1 MFEFLFKRQGDKTG
15 GKPGGKP
22 SGKPGGK
29 PDGKPAA
36 SPAAPAPAAG
46 AASPGPDNGA
56 AAGPRPA
63 KPGREQQA
71 EALKS
76 LDGDEA
82 RAVDFILH
90 SEYSELRLAA
100 AEFVHSRAALER
112 VHTAMR
118 NIDRRVAKLT
128 QARLDAIRHHEAEL
142 GRGQAMLEQA
152 RALLQDAHLTPNQVA
167 DLDRK
172 WSVIA
177 APELAGDFAPVRA
190 ALGARLEAQVQLQR
204 AMIDRVAALRRLD
217 ASGLTALDLAATL
230 ERMAQE
236 QEAALAHPERVSLP
250 RALVAEFSVEH
261 ARVHGLLA
269 TLEQAQAA
277 LAARE
282 AALAE
287 WQAQPTEE
295 LNADALRK
303 AWQKLPATPEGAAA
317 AALQARFDALLAGL
331 PQPVA
336 QAARKARDAAH
347 PARGAASGTH
357 AAGGHATQ
365 VLHDVPQ
372 DAAHDAPHDASH
384 AAAAGEGAPAT
395 EPRPGQQKTARGADQ
410 AFLDTMDALEAALQ
424 QGSLAHAAELD
435 KALKDTKGKGMRLS
449 APQADR
455 LAHLR
460 AELKRLSDWARW
472 GGNVSREELIKTVE
486 ALPTQNLAMAELAK
500 KVGSM
505 RERWK
510 ALDSLSG
517 AAPKSLWERFDHA
530 CTVAYAPAAAHFKHL
545 ADERHA
551 NAARGEALVQE
562 ANAEIA
568 RLQSGEADWKHVAGT
583 VQRMRLAWSHLGAI
597 DRKDK
602 KRLDQQFAAALTT
615 LQGPLEEQRKAEMN
629 GREELIEEVAA
640 LDPHDRHAIDRLREI
655 QARWQEHVRA
665 LPLERKAEQAL
676 WARFRAECDNLFA
689 RRKDSAHAADA
700 ERRAH
705 EAAKEAISARLEAAA
720 PDATPASAGKLLREA
735 ALEWH
740 AIGPVP
746 RAHEARVDKRYHEA
760 IAKVQHHADL
770 ARRAAGMA
778 LAGAVRDKLRA
789 CQELEAALANLEQP
803 VSSSDWRNRWAAL
816 LPAGPDYDPVLDA
829 RFEAALNA
837 LEGDRAAYARLLEAN
852 CVTLLNELLRQE
864 VTAGI
869 DSGAEFAR
877 DRLKL
882 QVEALQ
888 STLKAGTRPHGSG
901 QRQDGLHALC
911 ALPALADARTALRV
925 EQLVMRM
932 GVK

>member
-1 MFEFLFKRQGDKTG
+1 MFEFLFKRQGDKG
-15 GKPGGKP
+15 RGKQ
-22 SGKPGGK
+22 
-29 PDGKPAA
+29 DGKPAGK
-36 SPAAPAPAAG
+36 PAAQAAAAADTARAGG
-46 AASPGPDNGA
+46 AKPDGGKRGDGGA
-56 AAGPRPA
+56 AAAADAAAGGQAPA
-63 KPGREQQA
+63 RAAKAGREQQA
-71 EALKS
+71 EQLKALG
-76 LDGDEA
+76 GDEA
-82 RAVDFILH
+82 RAVDFILAC
-90 SEYSELRLAA
+90 EYSELRLAA
-100 AEFVHSRAALER
+100 AELVHSRAALER

-142 GRGQAMLEQA
+142 ARGQTTLELA
-152 RALLQDAHLTPNQVA
+152 RTLLQDEHLTPNQVA

-177 APELAGDFAPVRA
+177 APELAEQFAPVRA
-190 ALGARLEAQVQLQR
+190 ALAARLEAQVQLQR
-204 AMIDRVAALRRLD
+204 AMIDRLTALRRLET
-217 ASGLTALDLAATL
+217 AGLNAAELAASL

-236 QEAALAHPERVSLP
+236 QEAALADRERISLP
-250 RALVAEFSVEH
+250 RALVAEFAAEH
-261 ARVHGLLA
+261 ARLTTVLA
-269 TLEQAQAA
+269 ALEGAQAA

-282 AALAE
+282 AMLTE
-287 WQAQPTEE
+287 WQGQPVEE
-295 LNADALRK
+295 LHADALRK
-303 AWQKLPATPEGAAA
+303 AWQKLPAVPDGPQAT
-317 AALQARFDALLAGL
+317 ALQARFDALLAGL
-331 PQPVA
+331 PQPV
-336 QAARKARDAAH
+336 RKPAPA
-347 PARGAASGTH
+347 ARGAA
-357 AAGGHATQ
+357 
-365 VLHDVPQ
+365 P
-372 DAAHDAPHDASH
+372 
-384 AAAAGEGAPAT
+384 AAAGERADDAPAPSGA
-395 EPRPGQQKTARGADQ
+395 EGDGAQAEQRPAQAKPPRGADQ

-435 KALKDTKGKGMRLS
+435 KALKETKGKGMRLT

-530 CTVAYAPAAAHFKHL
+530 CSNAYAPAAAHFKHL

-568 RLQSGEADWKHVAGT
+568 RLQAGEADWKHVAGT
-583 VQRMRLAWSHLGAI
+583 VQKLRLAWSHLGAI

-602 KRLDQQFAAALTT
+602 KRLDQQFASALTT
-615 LQGPLEEQRKAEMN
+615 LQGPLEEQRKMEVS
-629 GREELIEEVAA
+629 GREELIDEVAA
-640 LDPHDRHAIDRLREI
+640 LDPHDRHAIDHLRDI
-655 QARWQEHVRA
+655 QARWQEHARA

-676 WARFRAECDNLFA
+676 WQRFRAECDKLFA
-689 RRKDSAHAADA
+689 RRKETAHAADI

-720 PDATPASAGKLLREA
+720 PDATPATAGKLLREA
-735 ALEWH
+735 AAEWH

-746 RAHEARVDKRYHEA
+746 RAHEARVEKRYHEA
-760 IAKVQHHADL
+760 VAKVQHHADL
-770 ARRAAGMA
+770 ARRAAGLAQAAA
-778 LAGAVRDKLRA
+778 LRDKVRA
-789 CQELEAALANLEQP
+789 CQELESSLAVPGQQ
-803 VSSSDWRNRWAAL
+803 VSGADWRNRWEAL
-816 LPAGPDYDPVLDA
+816 LPAGADYDAVLEARITAALDA
-829 RFEAALNA
+829 
-837 LEGDRAAYARLLEAN
+837 LENDRAAYAALLEAN
-852 CVTLLNELLRQE
+852 RPTLLAELLRQE
-864 VTAGI
+864 VAAGV

-888 STLKAGTRPHGSG
+888 STLQTGSG
-901 QRQDGLHALC
+901 KQHREHREQGEGGRQTALHALC
-911 ALPALADARTALRV
+911 ALPALVDERTAMRID
-925 EQLVMRM
+925 QLVMRM
-932 GVK
+932 AQGAK

>member
-15 GKPGGKP
+15 GKHAGKA
-22 SGKPGGK
+22 G
-29 PDGKPAA
+29 GKPAA
-36 SPAAPAPAAG
+36 KPESKP
-46 AASPGPDNGA
+46 ASPGQAPGAAPSPGQAPGA
-56 AAGPRPA
+56 AAGERPA
-63 KPGREQQA
+63 RAGREQQA
-71 EALKS
+71 AQIKALG
-76 LDGDEA
+76 GDEA

-90 SEYSELRLAA
+90 SEYAELRLAA

-128 QARLDAIRHHEAEL
+128 QGRLDAIRHHEAEL
-142 GRGQAMLEQA
+142 ARGRAALEGA
-152 RALLQDAHLTPNQVA
+152 RALLQDEHLTPNQVA

-177 APELAGDFAPVRA
+177 APELAEEFAPVRA
-190 ALGARLEAQVQLQR
+190 ALGARLETQVQLQR
-204 AMIDRVAALRRLD
+204 AMIDRLATLRRLE
-217 ASGLTALDLAATL
+217 TAAPGAAGLAASL
-230 ERMAQE
+230 AQMAQE
-236 QEAALAHPERVSLP
+236 QEAALGHAERVSLP
-250 RALVAEFSVEH
+250 RALVAEFASEH
-261 ARVHGLLA
+261 ARVTGLLA
-269 TLEQAQAA
+269 TLDQAQAA

-287 WQAQPTEE
+287 WQAQPAGEVQGE
-295 LNADALRK
+295 ALRK
-303 AWQKLPATPEGAAA
+303 AWQKLPALPEGAATA
-317 AALQARFDALLAGL
+317 ELQARFDALLASL
-331 PQPVA
+331 PQP
-336 QAARKARDAAH
+336 AAPAPAPRKAREGAPGQGNAA
-347 PARGAASGTH
+347 P
-357 AAGGHATQ
+357 
-365 VLHDVPQ
+365 D
-372 DAAHDAPHDASH
+372 
-384 AAAAGEGAPAT
+384 AAAAQTHADGARAQGAGAA
-395 EPRPGQQKTARGADQ
+395 EPRPAQPKPVRGADQ
-410 AFLDTMDALEAALQ
+410 AFIDTMDALEGALQ

-435 KALKDTKGKGMRLS
+435 KALKETKGTGMRLT

-486 ALPTQNLAMAELAK
+486 ALTTQNLAMAELAK

-562 ANAEIA
+562 AHAEIA
-568 RLQSGEADWKHVAGT
+568 RLESGEADWKHVAGT

-615 LQGPLEEQRKAEMN
+615 LQGPLEEQRKAEMD
-629 GREELIEEVAA
+629 GREELIDAVAA

-655 QARWQEHVRA
+655 QARWQEHARA

-676 WARFRAECDNLFA
+676 WARFRAECDKLFA
-689 RRKDSAHAADA
+689 SRKDSAHALDV

-720 PDATPASAGKLLREA
+720 PSATPATAGKLLREA
-735 ALEWH
+735 AAEWL

-760 IAKVQHHADL
+760 IARVQHHADL

-789 CQELEAALANLEQP
+789 CQELEASLAEPGQP
-803 VSSSDWRNRWAAL
+803 VSSADWRTRWAAL
-816 LPAGPDYDPVLDA
+816 LPAGPEYDPPLDA

-837 LEGDRAAYARLLEAN
+837 LDGDRAGHVRLLEAN
-852 CVTLLNELLRQE
+852 RVALLDELLRQE
-864 VTAGI
+864 VAAGI

-888 STLKAGTRPHGSG
+888 STLKAGPAKRHGG
-901 QRQDGLHALC
+901 HGGHGGHGLHAVC
-911 ALPALADARTALRV
+911 ALPALVDERTALRV